1 MNARKVRNLRIYT
14 SILVDLLKMMDGTTR
29 YRLQGLPAD
38 ATVVAILTDS
48 TRDEVIFR
56 LYSEEFSEVAEGAAI
71 PDLKSVEIDKVSYR
85 SYSTEVGAPPETPAD
100 PSGVNAWEPTCRRWI
115 DYARS
120 LENDICLLTS
130 ELNTISRILT
140 NDYFADNETAKLAYE
155 QGWREAMNQ
164 QALRN
169 GMRHRSNVETYA
181 DVPF

>member
-1 MNARKVRNLRIYT
+1 MNARKVRNLCIHF
-14 SILVDLLKMMDGTTR
+14 SLMVDLLKTMDGTTR

-38 ATVVAILTDS
+38 ATVVATSTDL
-48 TRDEVIFR
+48 TRDEVVFR
-56 LYSEEFSEVAEGAAI
+56 LHSEEFSEVAKGAVI
-71 PDLKSVEIDKVSYR
+71 PDLDSVTIDKVSYR

-100 PSGVNAWEPTCRRWI
+100 PSGINAWEPTCKQWI
-115 DYARS
+115 NYARS

-140 NDYFADNETAKLAYE
+140 NDYLADNETARLAYG

-169 GMRHRSNVETYA
+169 SMRHRSNVEAYA
-181 DVPF
+181 DVPS

>member
-1 MNARKVRNLRIYT
+1 MNDRKVRNLRIRA
-14 SILVDLLKMMDGTTR
+14 SILIDLLKAMDGTTR
-29 YRLQGLPAD
+29 YRLRGLPTN
-38 ATVVAILTDS
+38 ATVVAILTDPN
-48 TRDEVIFR
+48 RDEVIFR
-56 LYSEEFSEVAEGAAI
+56 LHSEEFSEVAEGAAI
-71 PDLKSVEIDKVSYR
+71 PDLISVEIDKVSYR

-140 NDYFADNETAKLAYE
+140 NDYFADNETARLAYE

-169 GMRHRSNVETYA
+169 GMLRHRGIRGAYV
-181 DVPF
+181 